1 MKQINPSCKLIGLLV
16 VTFVIAFVHHP
27 VLSMIVFAATAVL
40 ILTSG
45 ADPKA
50 YLLPMIPIVILA
62 IGMFFTGYRF
72 TNPDVHATVVN
83 LSNQHLGNSRIWN
96 GLIFSSRVLVYS
108 GIGLLFALTTDRIR
122 MIRSFEKQL
131 HVPQVFAYGLLAA
144 WGLFPQMRLEY
155 KRTRLAFQARGIRVM
170 PFSPALLVTLMVKST
185 RWSEAL
191 AAAMESR
198 GFSGTEERSSFE
210 PERVRK
216 IDILFLIICC
226 AIFPVA
232 AILIFRV
239 GIFG

>member
-83 LSNQHLGNSRIWN
+83 LSNIGLWSAAMVSSPESGYTVVMLIKYIFYLVNSINGLRIW
-96 GLIFSSRVLVYS
+96 LRLSR
-108 GIGLLFALTTDRIR
+108 
-122 MIRSFEKQL
+122 
-131 HVPQVFAYGLLAA
+131 
-144 WGLFPQMRLEY
+144 
-155 KRTRLAFQARGIRVM
+155 
-170 PFSPALLVTLMVKST
+170 KS
-185 RWSEAL
+185 
-191 AAAMESR
+191 
-198 GFSGTEERSSFE
+198 
-210 PERVRK
+210 
-216 IDILFLIICC
+216 
-226 AIFPVA
+226 
-232 AILIFRV
+232 
-239 GIFG
+239 